1 LALLALPRG
10 LSAAQLAGGFGMPDR
25 GVPRMRSPPCAG
37 DRFLVNSS
45 PAMEQIY
52 EHRPNSKD
60 IHYPAAETV

>member
-1 LALLALPRG
+1 
-10 LSAAQLAGGFGMPDR
+10 
-25 GVPRMRSPPCAG
+25 MRSLPCAG

-60 IHYPAAETV
+60 IYYPAAEAV